1 MKESIL
7 QKFIRL
13 FRDINNEVLPGAN
26 VLEQIR
32 IVFDFLWEKAIY
44 DVELIDYVQY
54 RFYRK
59 KRIERNQ
66 FITHGRLL
74 KIIKICND
82 PRSRPFF
89 DQKPLFNQEFKDYLG
104 RDWLNTKDCCKETF
118 ISFCKRNSKLFCKSP
133 DGMFG
138 KGIDIVHSVDISD
151 WDLFYDTCKRNKFL
165 LEEVL
170 DQDDELAAFNRSAVN
185 TLRVVTLVCADDS
198 VRIMAAVLR
207 LSRKGR
213 FADNFHHEG
222 IASLVDIET
231 GIVNTVGIDRKW
243 NRYTVHPDSKKPI
256 VGFQIPKWEEII
268 DTVKK
273 AARVHP
279 EVRYVGWDVT
289 IKSSGEIVLIEG
301 NPGAD
306 PDVTQIEDQIGK
318 WPLYEP
324 LLLEIEN
331 IRRNDLNQ
339 IYHE

>member
-13 FRDINNEVLPGAN
+13 FRDIDNEVLPNAN
-26 VLEQIR
+26 ILERVR
-32 IVFDFLWEKAIY
+32 IGFDFLWEKVRY
-44 DVELIDYVQY
+44 DIELIDYIQY
-54 RFYRK
+54 RFYFK

-66 FITHGRLL
+66 FITHGKLL
-74 KIIKICND
+74 RIIKTCND
-82 PRSRPFF
+82 PKSRMVF

-104 RDWLNTKDCCKETF
+104 RDWLDAKACSKEMF
-118 ISFCKRNSKLFCKSP
+118 FSFCKRNPMLFCKSP

-138 KGIDIVHSVDISD
+138 RGIDIVHSADISNL
-151 WDLFYDTCKRNKFL
+151 DLFYDTCKKDKIL

-170 DQDDELAAFNRSAVN
+170 EQDGELAAFNDSAVN
-185 TLRVVTLVCADDS
+185 TIRVVTLICADES

-207 LSRKGR
+207 LSRKGK
-213 FADNFHHEG
+213 FADNFHHDG
-222 IASLVDIET
+222 IASLIDIET
-231 GIVNTVGIDRKW
+231 GIVNTTGMDRKW
-243 NRYTVHPDSKKPI
+243 NRYTVHPDSRKTI
-256 VGFQIPKWEEII
+256 VGFQIPKWTDIV
-268 DTVKK
+268 DTVKN

-324 LLLEIEN
+324 LLREIEKCK
-331 IRRNDLNQ
+331 
-339 IYHE
+339 E